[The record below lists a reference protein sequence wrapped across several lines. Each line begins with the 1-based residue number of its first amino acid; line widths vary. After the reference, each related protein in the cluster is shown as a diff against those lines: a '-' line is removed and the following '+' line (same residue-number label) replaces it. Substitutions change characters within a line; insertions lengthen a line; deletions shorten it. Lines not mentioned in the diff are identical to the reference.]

1 MSEPTD
7 DTRRL
12 ATAFR
17 RLAAQ
22 KRRAFIPYI
31 TAGDPAPE
39 MTVEVMDTLVDAGAD
54 VLELGIPFSDP
65 LADGPTI
72 QAAAWRALSR
82 GVNISQVLTWTRDFA
97 GVSPVPVV
105 LFSYLNPILRYGPE
119 RFVADAHAAGAA
131 GLLIT
136 DLPVGEDSDLESML
150 GSGGLEWVRL
160 IAPTTPADRRSRI
173 LQAAQG
179 FIYYI
184 ARTGVTGE
192 SQRLR
197 QELTSEVGAL
207 RQQTNMPIAVGFG
220 ISSPDQARAVAS
232 VADGVVVGSALVRT
246 LSEKGLDATRRLAS
260 ELRAAIDAATA

>member
-1 MSEPTD
+1 MSDPTG

-12 ATAFR
+12 AATFR
-17 RLAAQ
+17 RLTAQ
-22 KRRAFIPYI
+22 NRRAFIPFI
-31 TAGDPAPE
+31 MAGDPAPE
-39 MTVEVMDTLVDAGAD
+39 LTIEVMDALVDAGAD

-82 GVNISQVLTWTRDFA
+82 GVNVSRVLTWTRDFA
-97 GVSPVPVV
+97 AKSQVPVV

-119 RFVADAHAAGAA
+119 RFVADAGAVGAA
-131 GLLIT
+131 GLLLT
-136 DLPVGEDSDLESML
+136 DLPLGEDSDLESIL

-160 IAPTTPADRRSRI
+160 IAPTTPVERRSRI

-179 FIYYI
+179 FVYYI
-184 ARTGVTGE
+184 SRTGVTGE
-192 SQRLR
+192 RERLR

-207 RQQTNMPIAVGFG
+207 RQQTNLPIAVGFG

-232 VADGVVVGSALVRT
+232 AADGVVVGSALVRT
-246 LSEKGLDATRRLAS
+246 LNEKGLDATRRLAS